1 MADASTLIGEYAAD
15 HQHPVNER
23 LHSLCVPAIAVSLIG
38 LLWCLPVPE
47 TIRDVSPWLNWAT
60 GFLVAALV
68 YYFRLSVRLGLGMV
82 VVSVVAV
89 AIVLAL
95 DRLPGPLW
103 LACVT
108 VFVIA
113 WIGQFVGHGV
123 EGKRP
128 SFFRD
133 LRFLLIGPLWLL
145 AGLYGK
151 LGIRV

>member
-1 MADASTLIGEYAAD
+1 MRDADSLINEYAAD

-23 LHSLCVPAIAVSLIG
+23 LHRVCVPAIAVSLIG
-38 LLWCLPVPE
+38 LLWCLPVPGP
-47 TIRDVSPWLNWAT
+47 IREASPWLNWAT
-60 GFLVAALV
+60 AFLFGALV
-68 YYFRLSVRLGLGMV
+68 YYARLSVRLALGML
-82 VVSVVAV
+82 VASLLSI

-103 LACVT
+103 IACVT

-113 WIGQFVGHGV
+113 WIGQFIGHGV

-133 LRFLLIGPLWLL
+133 LQFLLIGPLWLV
-145 AGLYGK
+145 AGLYRR
-151 LGIRV
+151 LGLAA